1 MKLLSKKQ
9 MNMVDVHGGSLNGCK
24 IPLTETNSTHEHLYQ
39 APQQFSSTD
48 FLLVSFPPAN
58 SRNVVQIEIKSQT
71 ITALPF
77 TRCDLAEVNKHASI
91 SLSENKN
98 RTYAYIMIE

>member
-1 MKLLSKKQ
+1 
-9 MNMVDVHGGSLNGCK
+9 MNIVDVHGGSLNGCK
-24 IPLTETNSTHEHLYQ
+24 IPWTETNSTHEHLYQ
-39 APQQFSSTD
+39 APQQFSSID

-58 SRNVVQIEIKSQT
+58 SQMLFQIEIKSQT

-98 RTYAYIMIE
+98 RTYPQIMIE